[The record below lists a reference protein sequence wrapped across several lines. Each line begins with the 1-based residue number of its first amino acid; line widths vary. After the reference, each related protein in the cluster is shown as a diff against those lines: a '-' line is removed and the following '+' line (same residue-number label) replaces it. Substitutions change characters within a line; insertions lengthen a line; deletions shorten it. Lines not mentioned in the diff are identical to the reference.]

1 MVLMVE
7 TRLTRPLNIEHAMF
21 VGSDGACC
29 VGVCD
34 LSSGNQGAEG
44 RSGDSKSLV
53 VGDVT
58 GLIDARFTA

>member
-7 TRLTRPLNIEHAMF
+7 TRQTRPLNIEHAMF

-34 LSSGNQGAEG
+34 LSSGKQGVEG
-44 RSGDSKSLV
+44 EVETARVG

-58 GLIDARFTA
+58 GLIDARFAA